1 MSSTLGR
8 SGHAAEAKHA
18 LDELERS
25 NRQQPV
31 NPAAMAWA
39 YAGMGDK
46 EQTLQWL
53 NKAYAQRSNTMTALK
68 VEPAY
73 DFLRSDPRFQDLI
86 HRVGL
91 D

>member
-1 MSSTLGR
+1 
-8 SGHAAEAKHA
+8 
-18 LDELERS
+18 
-25 NRQQPV
+25 
-31 NPAAMAWA
+31 
-39 YAGMGDK
+39 
-46 EQTLQWL
+46 
-53 NKAYAQRSNTMTALK
+53 MTALK